1 MFSMAPCPAA
11 AAPAPASAISASGG
25 CAPPSMAGFGS
36 RARAGEEE
44 GGAVVVVEFVAARFG
59 RFRPL
64 V

>member
-1 MFSMAPCPAA
+1 
-11 AAPAPASAISASGG
+11 
-25 CAPPSMAGFGS
+25 MAGFGS

-44 GGAVVVVEFVAARFG
+44 RGAVVVVVEFVAARFG